1 MAGLGKGVQ
10 RIHSLRRLR
19 LLIAIIAVLF
29 LAFVLFMSS
38 LTENYLNN
46 EFKQFNTIVIT
57 LVPLIFDEQWEPWM
71 RFFGSFATVEVT
83 IPLMVL
89 TFIWILLKMKDRIL
103 EISFLLIV
111 VIGGEIFE
119 EGIRRLFHHLQP
131 VHSPLTKQISY
142 SFPSE
147 QTITAFILFGF
158 FAYLF
163 VRHSQK
169 IWIQTIV
176 SILVFILLLLIG
188 LSRIYLMQQY
198 PSDVVAGYAFG
209 GVWLSLNI
217 LVLEIFRFSNRLR
230 QNEVC

>member
-1 MAGLGKGVQ
+1 MDGLGKGVQ
-10 RIHSLRRLR
+10 RVHSLRRLR
-19 LLIAIIAVLF
+19 LLIAITAVLF

-57 LVPLIFDEQWEPWM
+57 LVPLIFDEQWELWM

-119 EGIRRLFHHLQP
+119 EEIRRLFHHIQGFESPALTLVMKFFTLIGSFSSVFVIALFASLFLYYVLQ
-131 VHSPLTKQISY
+131 HRMD
-142 SFPSE
+142 
-147 QTITAFILFGF
+147 
-158 FAYLF
+158 AYL
-163 VRHSQK
+163 
-169 IWIQTIV
+169 IW
-176 SILVFILLLLIG
+176 FCCYWKAPLLI
-188 LSRIYLMQQY
+188 
-198 PSDVVAGYAFG
+198 
-209 GVWLSLNI
+209 
-217 LVLEIFRFSNRLR
+217 RF
-230 QNEVC
+230 

>member
-1 MAGLGKGVQ
+1 MDGLGKGGQ

-71 RFFGSFATVEVT
+71 RFLGSFATVEVT

-119 EGIRRLFHHLQP
+119 EGIRRLFHLYK
-131 VHSPLTKQISY
+131 V
-142 SFPSE
+142 
-147 QTITAFILFGF
+147 
-158 FAYLF
+158 
-163 VRHSQK
+163 
-169 IWIQTIV
+169 
-176 SILVFILLLLIG
+176 
-188 LSRIYLMQQY
+188 LSH
-198 PSDVVAGYAFG
+198 
-209 GVWLSLNI
+209 
-217 LVLEIFRFSNRLR
+217 RL
-230 QNEVC
+230 